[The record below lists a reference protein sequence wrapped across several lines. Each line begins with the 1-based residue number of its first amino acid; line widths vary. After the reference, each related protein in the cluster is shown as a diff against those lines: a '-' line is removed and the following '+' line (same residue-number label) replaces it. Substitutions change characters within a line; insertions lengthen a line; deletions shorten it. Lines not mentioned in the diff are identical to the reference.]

1 MAKKIKFNKWN
12 LLVEIIKDPDRKSL
26 IRIIYELFFLYC
38 ISRELPTHYFGRYL
52 FKKNAINIRGFL
64 PNRFAEKIVPF
75 FNDKKFKEVLDNKFY
90 FDLFYRQ
97 FNIIMPEILMYNH
110 KKVFFVGTDR
120 YEVNSLNDFSRLL
133 DVVFEKNPSYNS
145 IFIKKNYASSGGNN
159 TYKLSRIQLKAAP
172 EIIDRIYSEIIKSEY
187 IFQEAIKQHHKLD
200 ELNSS
205 CLNTMRIDTFLDEK
219 GKIDVIS
226 GYLRMS
232 LNDLHIDNIS
242 AGGCM
247 VGIDIQT
254 GKLKNVGFP
263 NIRTHGVKLLYEHPL
278 TRVKFEEF
286 SIPFFT
292 QVKDLVIKSACYTP
306 GLRLIGWDVAIG
318 ESGPVLI
325 EGNSDYALTGNDL
338 SEGGYL
344 TNIRFKKVMDE
355 MKHKHNSNNR

>member
-1 MAKKIKFNKWN
+1 MNS
-12 LLVEIIKDPDRKSL
+12 E
-26 IRIIYELFFLYC
+26 
-38 ISRELPTHYFGRYL
+38 YL
-52 FKKNAINIRGFL
+52 FQ
-64 PNRFAEKIVPF
+64 
-75 FNDKKFKEVLDNKFY
+75 EV
-90 FDLFYRQ
+90 
-97 FNIIMPEILMYNH
+97 
-110 KKVFFVGTDR
+110 
-120 YEVNSLNDFSRLL
+120 
-133 DVVFEKNPSYNS
+133 
-145 IFIKKNYASSGGNN
+145 
-159 TYKLSRIQLKAAP
+159 
-172 EIIDRIYSEIIKSEY
+172 
-187 IFQEAIKQHHKLD
+187 IKQHQKLD

-263 NIRTHGVKLLYEHPL
+263 NIRTHGVKLLYEHPV

-286 SIPFFT
+286 SIPFFS

-325 EGNSDYALTGNDL
+325 EGNSHYDLTGNDL

-344 TNIRFKKVMDE
+344 ANIRFKKVMDE
-355 MKHKHNSNNR
+355 MNHKHNSNSR